1 MQRKC
6 NSAAFSVQFV
16 RGLCKYS
23 ANAVQARRKT
33 LNTARAVRRFLLLAD
48 AEVLEEA
55 LGLLAVSDFC
65 SARPASPM
73 WLGAEMIDLELISA
87 PGVTECFRLLAVSLR
102 PVRDRGV
109 TG

>member
-16 RGLCKYS
+16 QGLCKYS

-55 LGLLAVSDFC
+55 LGLLAVSGFR

-73 WLGAEMIDLELISA
+73 WLGAEMIDLALISA
-87 PGVTECFRLLAVSLR
+87 QVLRNAFACLQLVSGR
-102 PVRDRGV
+102 CGIAE
-109 TG
+109 